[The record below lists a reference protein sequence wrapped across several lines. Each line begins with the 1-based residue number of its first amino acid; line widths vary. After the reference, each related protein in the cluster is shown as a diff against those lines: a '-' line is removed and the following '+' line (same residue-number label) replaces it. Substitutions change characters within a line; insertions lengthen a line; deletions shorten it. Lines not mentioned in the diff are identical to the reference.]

1 MCYNKPKWLD
11 IEEYK
16 KLKQETDTKV
26 ENYRVQYNKCGD
38 FSSLVLPVSGKT
50 NALNFGVRGRAPLCR
65 FMIMHDFQ
73 LANNDVPVFVPL
85 SPFFCN
91 IL

>member
-1 MCYNKPKWLD
+1 M
-11 IEEYK
+11 
-16 KLKQETDTKV
+16 LKS
-26 ENYRVQYNKCGD
+26 YRSGLVD
-38 FSSLVLPVSGKT
+38 FALKRAVVFRRSFLPVSGKT

-85 SPFFCN
+85 SPFLGN

>member
-1 MCYNKPKWLD
+1 MRFTQNEGLPRT
-11 IEEYK
+11 
-16 KLKQETDTKV
+16 ETG
-26 ENYRVQYNKCGD
+26 GD

-65 FMIMHDFQ
+65 FTIMHDFQ
-73 LANNDVPVFVPL
+73 LANNDVPVLVPL
-85 SPFFCN
+85 SPFLGN